1 VIKDIGL
8 TVQNVLYTPFRFIGD
23 EINQYS
29 DMKRIYEKYKDIDSN
44 ELKSSLLKEENQIL
58 KQNLNDLKETLKLQ
72 SLMTEYKMVNAT
84 VINRNIGNWYN
95 TLTIDRGEKSGLKE
109 EMIVIT
115 NGGLIGK
122 IIKTTFLTSDVKLI
136 TTTDLNTKISVA
148 IVSNESITYGLLSG
162 YDKNSK
168 ELSVIDIVDNSSIK
182 VGDIVKTSGLSD
194 TYPEGIIVGT
204 VSKIESDAFGTSK
217 TIKVIPSS
225 NFSNLRYI
233 TVLIGSDSND

>member
-1 VIKDIGL
+1 
-8 TVQNVLYTPFRFIGD
+8 
-23 EINQYS
+23 
-29 DMKRIYEKYKDIDSN
+29 
-44 ELKSSLLKEENQIL
+44 
-58 KQNLNDLKETLKLQ
+58 
-72 SLMTEYKMVNAT
+72 MVNAT
-84 VINRNIGNWYN
+84 VINRNVGNWYN

-217 TIKVIPSS
+217 TIKVISSS
-225 NFSNLRYI
+225 NFSNLRYV